1 MLKAPVAE
9 IFASYQGEGL
19 YAGQPQVFIRFAGCN
34 MRCSYCDTPAAV
46 HLKPHQEF
54 ISVDSIVQKVKK
66 LAAKGIDEAAASR
79 PVAVSLTGGE
89 PLLYP
94 EALAE
99 LLPALK
105 KLKLKVHLETNGTLP
120 EYLKKVKRWV
130 DVVAMDIKAPSD
142 CREAHW
148 REHKD
153 FLALCRKQAFA
164 KMVLTDITAD
174 ADVNKAVALVA
185 AAGKDI
191 PFILQPATPFDGTGT
206 VAPWKLAVLAA
217 TARKKLKSVHIQPQ
231 LHKIWKVT

>member
-19 YAGQPQVFIRFAGCN
+19 YAGQPQVFVRFAGCN

-46 HLKPHQEF
+46 HLKPHQDF
-54 ISVDSIVQKVKK
+54 VSVESIVQKVKK
-66 LAAKGIDEAAASR
+66 LAAHGVDGTAASR

-105 KLKLKVHLETNGTLP
+105 KLKLKIYLETNGTLP
-120 EYLKKVKRWV
+120 EYLKKVNRWV

-142 CREAHW
+142 CGEAHW

-153 FLALCRKQAFA
+153 FLALCRKQAFV
-164 KMVLTDITAD
+164 KMVLTDTTAD

-191 PFILQPATPFDGTGT
+191 PFIFQPATPFDGKEMP
-206 VAPWKLAVLAA
+206 APWKLALHAA
-217 TARKKLKSVHIQPQ
+217 AARKKLKQVHVQPQ
-231 LHKIWKVT
+231 LHKIWKVR